1 VHTRLLLYCIYKSGH
16 LSEKN
21 PGFIKRAV
29 IVMKIAESIESQE
42 VFNDFDS
49 REIEAQIDVTDL
61 AAELNNVSHY
71 FIYET

>member
-1 VHTRLLLYCIYKSGH
+1 
-16 LSEKN
+16 
-21 PGFIKRAV
+21 
-29 IVMKIAESIESQE
+29 MKIAESIESQE